1 MNENNSYKSLIFY
14 LAPMAIFSVWIISR
28 AGGLIYQYERNA
40 QTIEVEKTF
49 SYPLDFV
56 LKEYDDKVVVAFG
69 QRDGVKGFNSLLLD
83 CRYVVI
89 LFEMSHHLSIT
100 YFRHIAFIAPV
111 TYMRTYLYNV

>member
-1 MNENNSYKSLIFY
+1 
-14 LAPMAIFSVWIISR
+14 MAIFSVWIISR

-69 QRDGVKGFNSLLLD
+69 QRDGVKGFNLLLD
-83 CRYVVI
+83 SCNVAC
-89 LFEMSHHLSIT
+89 FGMSNLLN
-100 YFRHIAFIAPV
+100 HIFS
-111 TYMRTYLYNV
+111 LLN